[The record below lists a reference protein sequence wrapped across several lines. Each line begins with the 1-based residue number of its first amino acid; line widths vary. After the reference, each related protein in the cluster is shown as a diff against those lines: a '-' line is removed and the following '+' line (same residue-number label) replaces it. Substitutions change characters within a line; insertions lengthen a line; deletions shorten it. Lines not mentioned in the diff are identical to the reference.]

1 MAGYIILMK
10 FTQQGITTIKESPK
24 RIEAAK
30 ALAEKLGI
38 RVVGVWVTLGEYD
51 LVAIGDAPDDHT
63 AGLFAIALG
72 SQGNVSTQ
80 TMRAF
85 SEEEFKAIVSKLP

>member
-1 MAGYIILMK
+1 MAGYAILMK
-10 FTQQGITTIKESPK
+10 FTHQGITTVKESPK

-51 LVAIGDAPDDHT
+51 FLAIGDAPDDQT
-63 AGLFAIALG
+63 VGLFALAL
-72 SQGNVSTQ
+72 SSAGNVTTQ

-85 SEEEFKAIVSKLP
+85 SEDEFKAIVSKLP